1 MNFIKAFENKI
12 ILIPLLQRDY
22 VQGNVESIITP
33 FIEQLVDKDRHSD
46 LNYIYGY
53 NEDGKFVPIDGQQR
67 LITLWLLHL
76 YCAAKSHN
84 ALNIKLQFMSREFA
98 NDFCEHLDSNL
109 SILLGKLKEQDEED
123 LGHAIINESWFIS
136 SWKFNETVRGML
148 NALKYIHRECKCKDV
163 SELWKQLNSDN
174 CHIVFS
180 FLDMGGE
187 QGLDDDI
194 YIKMNGRGRPLSV
207 FENLKSW
214 MDEQVTTSKQSTSN
228 MEEEKEWRNLWP
240 TYMDNK
246 WTDFFWE
253 NRNVGQEHPEE
264 IDDEQLY
271 CFCNLLI
278 LYWMR
283 HKDKL
288 KDKLEAIKKDETL
301 FEDFLR
307 LLKKEGKK
315 EDVEHIVSY
324 FFERLQKAALPPLV
338 WIERLELMPT
348 EFLRFAFD
356 ALNTLHDLSDKI
368 NKSETHIGSIK
379 EGQTKTYYLSMC
391 VGTFE
396 RTLPLFYA
404 ILLCNDTKKLHNWFR
419 VCRNL
424 IENTKI
430 EQEKLPTILEC
441 LERFYTY
448 VKDKDLLKVL
458 AEDENIDTLLNKFRT
473 SQVKEERQKAELPQ
487 EFRTAIEKLE
497 NHPFFFGRIG
507 ILFKVLGNS
516 NDIVAG
522 GLNKL
527 EKCTAV
533 LSTIFSKKKATGVRE
548 KFDKEDEYLL
558 RRALM
563 AVSKP
568 NYYGYCKGNDW
579 CFCNNREEWKA
590 FLDTQTDGLNTF
602 KQLINNCIE
611 RLDSNNHDVEKT
623 CKDYMKEIIAE
634 TESDY
639 ERKLN
644 EQDRENKF
652 SLHFVHHPGVWKYMQ
667 NKKCHWGDNDFKIM
681 LKRRD
686 RVNKMNLRTYALYL
700 DYCNRSI
707 REGLVED
714 RKDWKCFCYEREDSC
729 FYFEKYFSS
738 IRRTI
743 AIDVLHNGSKE
754 DDYSLNLFVRPT
766 NEESAKGPSVLQ
778 ATNEQY
784 LSDIIS
790 KIQDFQVRICEESGR
805 YTTVEHYSRDGIICA
820 IRTLITT
827 INATIEGKANETK

>member
-22 VQGNVESIITP
+22 VQGNVESVITP

-136 SWKFNETVRGML
+136 SWKYNETVRGML
-148 NALKYIHRECKCKDV
+148 NALKHIHRECKRKDV

-174 CHIVFS
+174 CHIAFS

-228 MEEEKEWRNLWP
+228 MEEEEEWRNLWP

-288 KDKLEAIKKDETL
+288 KDKLGAIKKDETL

-324 FFERLQKAALPPLV
+324 FFERLQRAALPPLV

-379 EGQTKTYYLSMC
+379 EGLTKIYYLSMC
-391 VGTFE
+391 VGTFR
-396 RTLPLFYA
+396 RTLPLLYA

-424 IENTKI
+424 IENTTI
-430 EQEKLPTILEC
+430 GQEELPTILEC

-458 AEDENIDTLLNKFRT
+458 AEDENIDTLLNKFRS

-497 NHPFFFGRIG
+497 NHPFFWFFR
-507 ILFKVLGNS
+507 
-516 NDIVAG
+516 
-522 GLNKL
+522 
-527 EKCTAV
+527 
-533 LSTIFSKKKATGVRE
+533 
-548 KFDKEDEYLL
+548 
-558 RRALM
+558 
-563 AVSKP
+563 
-568 NYYGYCKGNDW
+568 
-579 CFCNNREEWKA
+579 
-590 FLDTQTDGLNTF
+590 
-602 KQLINNCIE
+602 
-611 RLDSNNHDVEKT
+611 
-623 CKDYMKEIIAE
+623 
-634 TESDY
+634 
-639 ERKLN
+639 
-644 EQDRENKF
+644 
-652 SLHFVHHPGVWKYMQ
+652 
-667 NKKCHWGDNDFKIM
+667 
-681 LKRRD
+681 
-686 RVNKMNLRTYALYL
+686 
-700 DYCNRSI
+700 
-707 REGLVED
+707 
-714 RKDWKCFCYEREDSC
+714 
-729 FYFEKYFSS
+729 
-738 IRRTI
+738 
-743 AIDVLHNGSKE
+743 
-754 DDYSLNLFVRPT
+754 
-766 NEESAKGPSVLQ
+766 
-778 ATNEQY
+778 
-784 LSDIIS
+784 
-790 KIQDFQVRICEESGR
+790 
-805 YTTVEHYSRDGIICA
+805 
-820 IRTLITT
+820 
-827 INATIEGKANETK
+827 

>member
-1 MNFIKAFENKI
+1 
-12 ILIPLLQRDY
+12 
-22 VQGNVESIITP
+22 
-33 FIEQLVDKDRHSD
+33 
-46 LNYIYGY
+46 
-53 NEDGKFVPIDGQQR
+53 
-67 LITLWLLHL
+67 
-76 YCAAKSHN
+76 
-84 ALNIKLQFMSREFA
+84 
-98 NDFCEHLDSNL
+98 
-109 SILLGKLKEQDEED
+109 
-123 LGHAIINESWFIS
+123 
-136 SWKFNETVRGML
+136 
-148 NALKYIHRECKCKDV
+148 
-163 SELWKQLNSDN
+163 
-174 CHIVFS
+174 
-180 FLDMGGE
+180 
-187 QGLDDDI
+187 
-194 YIKMNGRGRPLSV
+194 
-207 FENLKSW
+207 
-214 MDEQVTTSKQSTSN
+214 
-228 MEEEKEWRNLWP
+228 
-240 TYMDNK
+240 
-246 WTDFFWE
+246 
-253 NRNVGQEHPEE
+253 
-264 IDDEQLY
+264 
-271 CFCNLLI
+271 
-278 LYWMR
+278 
-283 HKDKL
+283 
-288 KDKLEAIKKDETL
+288 
-301 FEDFLR
+301 
-307 LLKKEGKK
+307 
-315 EDVEHIVSY
+315 
-324 FFERLQKAALPPLV
+324 
-338 WIERLELMPT
+338 
-348 EFLRFAFD
+348 
-356 ALNTLHDLSDKI
+356 
-368 NKSETHIGSIK
+368 
-379 EGQTKTYYLSMC
+379 MC

-667 NKKCHWGDNDFKIM
+667 NKKCH
-681 LKRRD
+681 
-686 RVNKMNLRTYALYL
+686 
-700 DYCNRSI
+700 
-707 REGLVED
+707 
-714 RKDWKCFCYEREDSC
+714 
-729 FYFEKYFSS
+729 
-738 IRRTI
+738 
-743 AIDVLHNGSKE
+743 
-754 DDYSLNLFVRPT
+754 
-766 NEESAKGPSVLQ
+766 
-778 ATNEQY
+778 
-784 LSDIIS
+784 
-790 KIQDFQVRICEESGR
+790 
-805 YTTVEHYSRDGIICA
+805 
-820 IRTLITT
+820 
-827 INATIEGKANETK
+827 

>member
-22 VQGNVESIITP
+22 VQGNVESVITP

-136 SWKFNETVRGML
+136 SWKYNETVRGML
-148 NALKYIHRECKCKDV
+148 NALKHIHRECKRKDV

-174 CHIVFS
+174 CHIAFS

-214 MDEQVTTSKQSTSN
+214 MDEQVSTSKQSTSN
-228 MEEEKEWRNLWP
+228 MEEEEEWRNLWP

-288 KDKLEAIKKDETL
+288 KDKLGAIKKDETL

-324 FFERLQKAALPPLV
+324 FFERLQRAALPPLV

-379 EGQTKTYYLSMC
+379 EGLTKIYYLSMC
-391 VGTFE
+391 VGTFR
-396 RTLPLFYA
+396 RTLPLLYA

-424 IENTKI
+424 IENTTI
-430 EQEKLPTILEC
+430 GQEELPTILEC

-458 AEDENIDTLLNKFRT
+458 AEDENIDTLLNKFRS

-516 NDIVAG
+516 NDIVAD
-522 GLNKL
+522 GLDKF
-527 EKCTAV
+527 EKCTAI
-533 LSTIFSKKKATGVRE
+533 LNTIFSKKSTTTVSE
-548 KFDKEDEYLL
+548 DFDKEDEYLL

-568 NYYGYCKGNDW
+568 NYYGYYKGNDW
-579 CFCNNREEWKA
+579 CFCNNREEWKE
-590 FLDTQTDGLNTF
+590 FLDTQKDRLNTF

-611 RLDSNNHDVEKT
+611 RLGSNNYDVEMA
-623 CKDYMKEIIAE
+623 CKDYMRKIIDE

-639 ERKLN
+639 EKKLN
-644 EQDRENKF
+644 EPDRENKF

-667 NKKCHWGDNDFKIM
+667 NKKCRWGDNDFNIM

-700 DYCNRSI
+700 DYCNTSI
-707 REGLVED
+707 RDALVED

-729 FYFEKYFSS
+729 LYFEKYFSS

-778 ATNEQY
+778 ATNKQY

-790 KIQDFQVRICEESGR
+790 KIQDIQVRISKESGR
-805 YTTVEHYSRDGIICA
+805 YKTVERYSRDGIIYA
-820 IRTLITT
+820 IKTLITT
-827 INATIEGKANETK
+827 VNATIEGKPNETK

>member
-109 SILLGKLKEQDEED
+109 SILVGKLKEQDEED

-136 SWKFNETVRGML
+136 SWKYNETVRGML
-148 NALKYIHRECKCKDV
+148 NALKHIHRECKRKDV

-174 CHIVFS
+174 CHIAFS

-228 MEEEKEWRNLWP
+228 MEEEEEWRNLWP

-324 FFERLQKAALPPLV
+324 FFERLQRAALPPLV

-379 EGQTKTYYLSMC
+379 EGLTKTYYLSMC
-391 VGTFE
+391 AGTFR
-396 RTLPLFYA
+396 RTLPLLYA

-424 IENTKI
+424 IENTTI
-430 EQEKLPTILEC
+430 EQEELPTILEC

-458 AEDENIDTLLNKFRT
+458 AEDENIDTLLNKFRS

-516 NDIVAG
+516 NDIVAD
-522 GLNKL
+522 GLDKF
-527 EKCTAV
+527 EKCTAI
-533 LSTIFSKKKATGVRE
+533 LNTIFSKKSTTTVSE
-548 KFDKEDEYLL
+548 DFDKEDEYLL

-568 NYYGYCKGNDW
+568 NYYGYYKGNDW
-579 CFCNNREEWKA
+579 CFCNNREEWKE
-590 FLDTQTDGLNTF
+590 FLDTQKDRLNTF

-611 RLDSNNHDVEKT
+611 RLDSNNYDVEMA
-623 CKDYMKEIIAE
+623 CKDYMKKIIDE

-639 ERKLN
+639 EKKLN
-644 EQDRENKF
+644 EPDRENKF
-652 SLHFVHHPGVWKYMQ
+652 SLHFVHHPGVWMYMQ
-667 NKKCHWGDNDFKIM
+667 NKKCCWGDNDFNIM

-700 DYCNRSI
+700 DYCDTSI
-707 REGLVED
+707 RKDLVED

-729 FYFEKYFSS
+729 LYFEKHFSS

-766 NEESAKGPSVLQ
+766 DEESAKDPSALQ

-790 KIQDFQVRICEESGR
+790 KIQDIQVRISKKSGR
-805 YTTVEHYSRDGIICA
+805 YKTVERYSRDGIIYA
-820 IRTLITT
+820 IKTLITT
-827 INATIEGKANETK
+827 VNATIEGKPNETK

>member
-22 VQGNVESIITP
+22 VQGNVESVITP

-76 YCAAKSHN
+76 YCATKSHN
-84 ALNIKLQFMSREFA
+84 VLNIKLQFTSREFA

-109 SILLGKLKEQDEED
+109 SMLFGKLKELDEED

-136 SWKFNETVRGML
+136 SWKYNETVRGML
-148 NALKYIHRECKCKDV
+148 NALKHIHRECKRKDV
-163 SELWKQLNSDN
+163 SELWKQLNLDN
-174 CHIVFS
+174 CHINFS

-187 QGLDDDI
+187 QGFDDDI

-214 MDEQVTTSKQSTSN
+214 MDEQVTTCKQSTSN
-228 MEEEKEWRNLWP
+228 MEEKEEWRNLWP
-240 TYMDNK
+240 IYMDNK
-246 WTDFFWE
+246 WTDFFWK
-253 NRNVGQEHPEE
+253 NRNKGQEHPEE

-283 HKDKL
+283 HKDEL
-288 KDKLEAIKKDETL
+288 KDKLEVIKKDETL
-301 FEDFLR
+301 YEDFLR

-315 EDVEHIVSY
+315 EDVEHIISY
-324 FFERLQKAALPPLV
+324 FFECLQRAALPPLV

-348 EFLRFAFD
+348 EFIRFAFD

-379 EGQTKTYYLSMC
+379 ERLTKTYYLSMC
-391 VGTFE
+391 AGTFR
-396 RTLPLFYA
+396 RTLPLLYA
-404 ILLCNDTKKLHNWFR
+404 ILLCNDTEKLHNWFR

-424 IENTKI
+424 IENTTI
-430 EQEKLPTILEC
+430 EQEELPTILEC

-458 AEDENIDTLLNKFRT
+458 AEDENIDSLLHQFDR
-473 SQVKEERQKAELPQ
+473 SQVKEERQKAELPL
-487 EFRTAIEKLE
+487 EFRIAIEKLE

-522 GLNKL
+522 GLDKF

-533 LSTIFSKKKATGVRE
+533 LSTLFETTVSE
-548 KFDKEDEYLL
+548 NFDKEDEYLL

-568 NYYGYCKGNDW
+568 NYYGYYKGNDW
-579 CFCNNREEWKA
+579 CFCNKREEWKG
-590 FLDTQTDGLNTF
+590 FLDTQEDGLNTF

-611 RLDSNNHDVEKT
+611 WLGSNNYDVEKS
-623 CKDYMKEIIAE
+623 CKNYMEKIIAE

-639 ERKLN
+639 EKKLN
-644 EQDRENKF
+644 EPDRENKF
-652 SLHFVHHPGVWKYMQ
+652 SLHFVHHPGIWKYMHY
-667 NKKCHWGDNDFKIM
+667 KKCRWNNDFNIM

-700 DYCNRSI
+700 DYCNTSI

-729 FYFEKYFSS
+729 LYFEKYFSS

-754 DDYSLNLFVRPT
+754 DDYSLKLFVRPT
-766 NEESAKGPSVLQ
+766 NEESVMGFSVLQ
-778 ATNEQY
+778 AINMQY
-784 LSDIIS
+784 LSDIDSKTKDIQFKIS
-790 KIQDFQVRICEESGR
+790 KKRGR
-805 YTTVEHYSRDGIICA
+805 YETVERYSRDGIIKA
-820 IRTLITT
+820 IKKLIATV
-827 INATIEGKANETK
+827 NATLEGNPNEEN

>member
-22 VQGNVESIITP
+22 VQGNVESVITP

-84 ALNIKLQFMSREFA
+84 VLNIKLQFMSREFA

-136 SWKFNETVRGML
+136 SWKYNETVRGML
-148 NALKYIHRECKCKDV
+148 NALKHIHRECKRKDV

-194 YIKMNGRGRPLSV
+194 YIKINGRGRPLSV

-214 MDEQVTTSKQSTSN
+214 MDEQVSTSKQSTSN
-228 MEEEKEWRNLWP
+228 MEEEEEWRNLWP

-324 FFERLQKAALPPLV
+324 FFERLQRAALPPLV

-379 EGQTKTYYLSMC
+379 EGLTKTYYLSMC
-391 VGTFE
+391 VGTFR
-396 RTLPLFYA
+396 RTLPLLYA

-424 IENTKI
+424 IENTTI
-430 EQEKLPTILEC
+430 EQEELPTILEC

-458 AEDENIDTLLNKFRT
+458 AEDENIDTLLNKFRS

-516 NDIVAG
+516 NDIVAD
-522 GLNKL
+522 GLDKF
-527 EKCTAV
+527 EKCTAI
-533 LSTIFSKKKATGVRE
+533 LNTIFSKKSTTTVSE
-548 KFDKEDEYLL
+548 DFDKEDEYLL

-568 NYYGYCKGNDW
+568 NYYGYYKGNDW
-579 CFCNNREEWKA
+579 CFCNNREEWKE
-590 FLDTQTDGLNTF
+590 FLNTQKDRLNTF

-611 RLDSNNHDVEKT
+611 RLDSNNYDVEMA
-623 CKDYMKEIIAE
+623 CKDYMKELIAE

-639 ERKLN
+639 EKKLN
-644 EQDRENKF
+644 EPDRENKF

-700 DYCNRSI
+700 DYRDTSI
-707 REGLVED
+707 RKDLVED

-729 FYFEKYFSS
+729 LYFEKHFSS

-766 NEESAKGPSVLQ
+766 DEESAKDPSALQ
-778 ATNEQY
+778 TTNEQY
-784 LSDIIS
+784 LSSIIS
-790 KIQDFQVRICEESGR
+790 KIQDIQVRISKESGR
-805 YTTVEHYSRDGIICA
+805 YKTVERYSRDGIIYA
-820 IRTLITT
+820 IKTLITT
-827 INATIEGKANETK
+827 VNATIEGKPNETK

>member
-84 ALNIKLQFMSREFA
+84 ALNIKLQFMLREFA

-109 SILLGKLKEQDEED
+109 SILVGKLKEQDEED

-136 SWKFNETVRGML
+136 SWKYNETVRGML
-148 NALKYIHRECKCKDV
+148 NALKHIHRECKRKDV

-174 CHIVFS
+174 CHIAFS

-228 MEEEKEWRNLWP
+228 REEEEEWRNLWP

-324 FFERLQKAALPPLV
+324 FFERLQRAALPPLV

-379 EGQTKTYYLSMC
+379 EGLTKTYYLSMC
-391 VGTFE
+391 VGTFR
-396 RTLPLFYA
+396 RTLPLLYA

-424 IENTKI
+424 IENTTI
-430 EQEKLPTILEC
+430 EQEELPTILEC

-448 VKDKDLLKVL
+448 VKDKDLSKVL

-487 EFRTAIEKLE
+487 VFRTVIEKLE

-507 ILFKVLGNS
+507 ILFKVLGNR
-516 NDIVAG
+516 NDIVAD
-522 GLNKL
+522 GLDKF
-527 EKCTAV
+527 EKCTAT
-533 LSTIFSKKKATGVRE
+533 LNTIFSKKSTTTVSE
-548 KFDKEDEYLL
+548 DFDKEDEYLL

-568 NYYGYCKGNDW
+568 NYYGYYKACDW
-579 CFCNNREEWKA
+579 CFCNNREEWKG

-611 RLDSNNHDVEKT
+611 RLGSNNHDVEKT

-667 NKKCHWGDNDFKIM
+667 NKKCRWGDNDFNIM

-700 DYCNRSI
+700 DYCDTSI
-707 REGLVED
+707 RKDLVED

-729 FYFEKYFSS
+729 LYFEKHFSS

-754 DDYSLNLFVRPT
+754 DDYSLKLFVRPT
-766 NEESAKGPSVLQ
+766 DEESAKGPSVLQ

-784 LSDIIS
+784 LSSIIS
-790 KIQDFQVRICEESGR
+790 KIQDIQVRISKESGR
-805 YTTVEHYSRDGIICA
+805 YTTVERYSRDGIIRA
-820 IRTLITT
+820 IRTFITT

>member
-22 VQGNVESIITP
+22 FQGNVESIITP

-76 YCAAKSHN
+76 YCAGKSHN

-136 SWKFNETVRGML
+136 SWKYNETVRGML
-148 NALKYIHRECKCKDV
+148 NALKHIHRECKCKDV

-228 MEEEKEWRNLWP
+228 MEEEEGWRNLWP

-288 KDKLEAIKKDETL
+288 KDKLEAIKKDEAL

-324 FFERLQKAALPPLV
+324 FFERLQRAALPPLV

-368 NKSETHIGSIK
+368 NKSETHIGSII
-379 EGQTKTYYLSMC
+379 EGLTKNYYLSMC
-391 VGTFE
+391 KGTFE
-396 RTLPLFYA
+396 RTLPLLYA
-404 ILLCNDTKKLHNWFR
+404 ILLCNDAEKLHNWFR

-424 IENTKI
+424 IENTTI
-430 EQEKLPTILEC
+430 GQEELPTILEC

-487 EFRTAIEKLE
+487 VFRTAIEKLE

-533 LSTIFSKKKATGVRE
+533 LSTIFSKKRATGVRE
-548 KFDKEDEYLL
+548 MFDKEDEYLL

-568 NYYGYCKGNDW
+568 NYYGYYKACDW

-590 FLDTQTDGLNTF
+590 FLNTQTDGLNTF
-602 KQLINNCIE
+602 KQLIKNCIE
-611 RLDSNNHDVEKT
+611 RLGSNNHDVEKT
-623 CKDYMKEIIAE
+623 CIDYMQEIIAE
-634 TESDY
+634 TKSNY
-639 ERKLN
+639 GRKLN

-667 NKKCHWGDNDFKIM
+667 NKKCSWGDNDFKIM

-700 DYCNRSI
+700 DYCNTSI

-729 FYFEKYFSS
+729 LYFEKYFSS

-743 AIDVLHNGSKE
+743 VIDVLHNGSKE

-805 YTTVEHYSRDGIICA
+805 YTTVEHYSRDGIINA
-820 IRTLITT
+820 IKTFITT
-827 INATIEGKANETK
+827 VNATIEGKPNETK

>member
-1 MNFIKAFENKI
+1 MSFIKAFENKI

-22 VQGNVESIITP
+22 VQGNVDSVITP

-76 YCAAKSHN
+76 YCAGKSHN

-136 SWKFNETVRGML
+136 SWKYNETVRGML
-148 NALKYIHRECKCKDV
+148 NALKQIHRECKRKDV

-174 CHIVFS
+174 CHIAFS

-228 MEEEKEWRNLWP
+228 MEEEEEWRNLWP

-315 EDVEHIVSY
+315 EDVEHIISY
-324 FFERLQKAALPPLV
+324 FFERLQRAALPPLV

-379 EGQTKTYYLSMC
+379 EGLTKNYYLSMC
-391 VGTFE
+391 KGTFE

-404 ILLCNDTKKLHNWFR
+404 ILLCNDAEKLHNWFR

-424 IENTKI
+424 IENTTI
-430 EQEKLPTILEC
+430 GQEELPTILEC

-458 AEDENIDTLLNKFRT
+458 AEDENIDTLLNKFRS

-516 NDIVAG
+516 NDIVAD
-522 GLNKL
+522 GLDKF
-527 EKCTAV
+527 EKCTAI
-533 LSTIFSKKKATGVRE
+533 LNTIFSKKSTTTVSE
-548 KFDKEDEYLL
+548 DFDKEDEYLL

-568 NYYGYCKGNDW
+568 NYYGYYKGNDW
-579 CFCNNREEWKA
+579 CFCNNREEWKE
-590 FLDTQTDGLNTF
+590 FLNTQKDRLNTF

-611 RLDSNNHDVEKT
+611 RLGSNNYDVEMA
-623 CKDYMKEIIAE
+623 CKDYMKELIAE

-639 ERKLN
+639 EKKLN
-644 EQDRENKF
+644 EPDRENKF

-667 NKKCHWGDNDFKIM
+667 NKKCRWGDNDFNIM

-700 DYCNRSI
+700 DYCDTPI
-707 REGLVED
+707 RKNLVED

-729 FYFEKYFSS
+729 LYFEKHFSS

-754 DDYSLNLFVRPT
+754 DDYSLKLFVRPT
-766 NEESAKGPSVLQ
+766 DEESAKDPSALQ

-784 LSDIIS
+784 LSSIIS
-790 KIQDFQVRICEESGR
+790 KIQDIQVRISKESGR
-805 YTTVEHYSRDGIICA
+805 YKTVERYSRDGIIYA
-820 IRTLITT
+820 IKTLITT
-827 INATIEGKANETK
+827 VNATIEGKPNETK